1 LQQQVATGPVPK
13 QGVEGIEGIKIV
25 SKNSNLATWSNKITE
40 SGKFKIGIKDN
51 AFSSVS
57 SRNAYIRLLM
67 NGFNTLPE
75 FKTVSF
81 EELFTPTNGYANFQ
95 TLLNMVQVPVDHDGF
110 YINDK
115 KKTHLKSTFLSSPAK

>member
-1 LQQQVATGPVPK
+1 MATGSAPTPMEGVVVVKEFKPK
-13 QGVEGIEGIKIV
+13 M
-25 SKNSNLATWSNKITE
+25 NSMNVWNNFVTE
-40 SGKFKIGIKDN
+40 SGKFKIGPKES
-51 AFSSVS
+51 AFSSIK
-57 SRNAYIRLLM
+57 SRFAYIRLLI

-75 FKTVSF
+75 FADVSWD
-81 EELFTPTNGYANFQ
+81 ELKDPTNGYANFQ